1 MKIPTN
7 LQTHNTPLSTIWI
20 DKQGILCSVAK
31 KDIPITIDGLTN
43 VYALITTLT
52 KGQKMCTLTEM
63 SNISHADKEMRDFAS
78 QENEKFTKAMALIA
92 KNKFASLI
100 GNLFLG
106 FNKPSYPAKLFWIE
120 QEAREWIKQYL

>member
-1 MKIPTN
+1 MKISPN

-20 DKQGILCSVAK
+20 DEQGILCSVAK
-31 KDIPITIDGLTN
+31 KDVPITIDSLTN
-43 VYALITTLT
+43 VYAVITKITN
-52 KGQKMCTLTEM
+52 GQKICTLTEM
-63 SNISHADKEMRDFAS
+63 SNVSHAEKETRDFAS

-106 FNKPSYPAKLFWIE
+106 FNKPSYPAKLFWNE